1 MTFQV
6 SPRQDDWTTSPPW
19 PASIRLSPDD
29 VHVVRFELD
38 AIERI
43 DELWTLLDAA
53 ERERAQ
59 RFVHAS
65 DRRRFISAHGLMRI
79 VLGRCIDRHPAQ
91 LRFAAGP
98 HGKPALVDSPAEVC
112 FNLSHAGERALFAVS
127 ATRPLGVDIELER
140 PTDVLELA
148 GRFFSPAEYRALSA
162 LPVGAQQRA
171 FFRGWTRKESF
182 VKALG
187 DGLSFPLE
195 GFDVSFDEQSEA
207 TPDASV
213 LLGCG
218 AAPHE
223 CGRWRISPLVVDEG
237 YAAAITV
244 AGDGWRLHRWRSPGA
259 AGAAGLAW

>member
-6 SPRQDDWTTSPPW
+6 SPRQDDWTTSPTL

-38 AIERI
+38 AIERV
-43 DELWTLLDAA
+43 DELWTLLDAG
-53 ERERAQ
+53 ERARAQ

-79 VLGRCIDRHPAQ
+79 ALGRCIDRHPAQ
-91 LRFAAGP
+91 
-98 HGKPALVDSPAEVC
+98 
-112 FNLSHAGERALFAVS
+112 
-127 ATRPLGVDIELER
+127 LGVDIELER

-148 GRFFSPAEYRALSA
+148 RRFFSPAEYRALSA

-187 DGLSFPLE
+187 DGLSFPLD
-195 GFDVSFDEQSEA
+195 GFDVSFDEQAEA

-244 AGDGWRLHRWRSPGA
+244 AGDGWRLYRWRSPGT
-259 AGAAGLAW
+259 AGPADLAW